1 MHRPRAWAAAA
12 PDIGVF
18 AAFLALYVRTLA
30 PTVVGLDSAELA
42 AGAHTLGIVHP
53 AGAPVYLLVAK
64 AVMMALPVGDVA
76 YRANLLSALCA
87 AGTVALAR
95 RAMGRLGAS
104 APAAL
109 GAAAMLGVSPLLWS
123 SAVAA
128 EIYSLQALLVA
139 GAVLALLRLRETGA
153 PRDLA
158 VGALLVGLAVGAHMT
173 TVLVLPGLGALVVHA
188 WRARPLGARAGGGA
202 LLPALVGPLSY
213 AYLPLRQAARPT
225 VDYATTLGID
235 LATVSGMAWMLG
247 GRMFAEFVGDYG
259 GGELAGELLHV
270 AAVLARAVL
279 GVGVAAAAVG
289 AVALA
294 KRAPLQAA
302 GLLLAGLLPALFV
315 AAYRVPDKDEML
327 LVPVLVLALLA
338 ASGLEVVRH
347 AAARAGPTA
356 GRAVDLGAAAFL
368 LVLLAA
374 TWPLADRSAE
384 WSARERGE
392 RILARVGP
400 HALVAG
406 TWIDITPLLYLQAVE
421 GRRPDVELLDW
432 GLATLGRRAELR
444 GQGVDRVAA
453 RRRALE
459 EMQVRVA
466 AELLT
471 GRPVYSLDDGPLL
484 GSPFALWRRGD
495 VFLVCE
501 RGQPETA
508 CYDPAAIVGG

>member
-1 MHRPRAWAAAA
+1 
-12 PDIGVF
+12 
-18 AAFLALYVRTLA
+18 
-30 PTVVGLDSAELA
+30 
-42 AGAHTLGIVHP
+42 
-53 AGAPVYLLVAK
+53 
-64 AVMMALPVGDVA
+64 
-76 YRANLLSALCA
+76 
-87 AGTVALAR
+87 
-95 RAMGRLGAS
+95 
-104 APAAL
+104 
-109 GAAAMLGVSPLLWS
+109 
-123 SAVAA
+123 
-128 EIYSLQALLVA
+128 
-139 GAVLALLRLRETGA
+139 
-153 PRDLA
+153 
-158 VGALLVGLAVGAHMT
+158 MT

-188 WRARPLGARAGGGA
+188 WRARPLGARAGAGA
-202 LLPALVGPLSY
+202 LLPVLVGPLSY
-213 AYLPLRQAARPT
+213 AYLPLRQAARPA

-289 AVALA
+289 AVARA

-338 ASGLEVVRH
+338 APGLEVVRH

-356 GRAVDLGAAAFL
+356 GRAVDLGVAAFL
-368 LVLLAA
+368 LVLVAV
-374 TWPLADRSAE
+374 TWPVADRSAE

-432 GLATLGRRAELR
+432 GLASLGRRAELR

-508 CYDPAAIVGG
+508 CYDPAAIVGGRPR